1 MINDRNKLALV
12 VGVAITAIIGSGA
25 LLYVSQQSKAGGSA
39 TVAPGAPVIAIPGPP
54 AAAAPMNGKPSLSM
68 SDAANRLALRLS
80 TQDGSA
86 DDWALLA
93 RSYVELRQY
102 PDAVRAFDEAL
113 KKAPNDVQL
122 RKDAETARQAAKRP

>member
-1 MINDRNKLALV
+1 MTNNRNKLALV
-12 VGVAITAIIGSGA
+12 VGVALVAIIGSGA
-25 LLYVSQQSKAGGSA
+25 LLYVRQQSSGGES
-39 TVAPGAPVIAIPGPP
+39 TIVARVVPAIALPGPL

-68 SDAANRLALRLS
+68 TDAANRLALRLS

-86 DDWALLA
+86 DDWTLLA

-102 PDAVRAFDEAL
+102 PDAVRAFDEAI
-113 KKAPNDVQL
+113 KRAPNDTQL

>member
-12 VGVAITAIIGSGA
+12 VGVALVAIIGSGA
-25 LLYVSQQSKAGGSA
+25 LLYVRQQSRGGES
-39 TVAPGAPVIAIPGPP
+39 TIVAPVAPAIAIPGPP
-54 AAAAPMNGKPSLSM
+54 AAAAPMNGKPSLTM
-68 SDAANRLALRLS
+68 TDAANRLALRLS
-80 TQDGSA
+80 TQEGSA

-113 KKAPNDVQL
+113 KRAPNDAQL